1 MALFFRN
8 SFEAFAKHP
17 KVLHFCST
25 KGKSVPVVLHLPY
38 PSIRVLN
45 QTRLASTAYG
55 GKQPVRS
62 VRKHKLEVEK
72 GEEA

>member
-1 MALFFRN
+1 MKKRRVKIYSRHVGQVDSDLAPHKTRMIL
-8 SFEAFAKHP
+8 
-17 KVLHFCST
+17 
-25 KGKSVPVVLHLPY
+25 
-38 PSIRVLN
+38 RVLN